1 MRTHSDYLF
10 MACDNSSFVV
20 SSFFFIINSQEYRD
34 DNLYPAR
41 ETKEK
46 EIKGC
51 EKTLLV
57 AFAFT
62 FAFAACTL
70 ALACKLMN
78 NDEKGLLMEGGGLMN
93 ADGDSDSPCFCFL
106 KSS

>member
-20 SSFFFIINSQEYRD
+20 SSFFLSLTLKNIEMIIFMDQRNKR
-34 DNLYPAR
+34 
-41 ETKEK
+41 K

-51 EKTLLV
+51 TKTLLV
-57 AFAFT
+57 AFAFA

-106 KSS
+106 KSLS